1 MNKNKKI
8 IVIGSGFGGIASALR
23 MRAKGYQVTLLEK
36 HPDLGGRARVFK
48 KDGFTYDGGPTVI
61 TAPYLFEELFSLFNK
76 KISNY
81 VKIVPLDL
89 WYRFVFED
97 KTSFDYTGDDNDMEN
112 QIQKFSKNDVDGY
125 KRLVNFTEK
134 IFDKGF
140 TELSTKPFSNI
151 KFMLKQIPAL
161 LKLKSYQSVYKLVS
175 SYISNE
181 KLKRVF
187 SMHPLLVGG
196 NPFTTTS
203 IYTLILFLEK
213 KWGIHY
219 SMGGTGSVV
228 NALEKLMKEENIEI
242 IKNAEVTEIL
252 TLNNKITGVTI
263 NNEKQIHGDYTIC
276 NSDPPNVYKNLIK
289 SKSKYGFLFNQ
300 KVKRMNYSMGLFV
313 YYFGSK
319 KQFKDVAHHTIYF
332 GKSYKEH
339 LNKIFDRKELSDDIS
354 YYLHR
359 PSATDQSM
367 APKDH
372 DAFYVLV
379 PVPNNLSGIDW
390 ASEGERFKNLVLTK
404 MDQTV
409 LPGIKDNVISDFYL
423 TPDYFENELA
433 TLHGSGFS
441 IQPKFTQ
448 SAYFRFHNKSEIF
461 DNLYFVGAGTHPGAG
476 MPGVLSSAKVLD
488 ELL

>member
-1 MNKNKKI
+1 MAKKI
-8 IVIGSGFGGIASALR
+8 IIIGSGFGGMASALR
-23 MRAKGYQVTLLEK
+23 MRAKGYEVTLLEK

-48 KDGFTYDGGPTVI
+48 KDNFIYDGGPTVI
-61 TAPYLFEELFSLFNK
+61 TAPHLFVELFSLFNK
-76 KISNY
+76 DISNY

-97 KTSFDYTGDDNDMEN
+97 GKSFDYSGDDKLMQKE
-112 QIQKFSKNDVDGY
+112 IEKFSKKDFIGF
-125 KRLVNFTEK
+125 KKLVAFTEK
-134 IFDKGF
+134 IFNKGF
-140 TELSTKPFSNI
+140 TELSAKPFNSLI
-151 KFMLKQIPAL
+151 FMLKQAPAL

-175 SYISNE
+175 NFISNE
-181 KLKRVF
+181 RLRRVF

-219 SMGGTGSVV
+219 AMGGTGSVV
-228 NALEKLMKEENIEI
+228 NALEKLMLEENIKI
-242 IKNAEVTEIL
+242 LKSSEVTEIISDDS
-252 TLNNKITGVTI
+252 KVKGVKI
-263 NNEKQIHGDYTIC
+263 NNEKNIDCDYIIC

-289 SKSKYGFLFNQ
+289 SKKKYNFLFNQ

-339 LNKIFDRKELSDDIS
+339 LTKIFDEKVLSDDIS

-359 PSATDQSM
+359 PSATDTGMS
-367 APKDH
+367 PKGQ

-390 ASEGERFKNLVLTK
+390 SKEGNKFRDLVLEK
-404 MDQTV
+404 MDKTI
-409 LPGIKDNVISDFYL
+409 LPGIKENVVSDFYL
-423 TPDYFENELA
+423 TPNYFEKELS

-476 MPGVLSSAKVLD
+476 MPGVLSSAKVLE